1 VRLQE
6 IKACVLDLRVEGT
19 RGQKNLT
26 GLNDQNQSAKTGKAF
41 CLKKKDTTGIQK
53 KIGKHVPLPG
63 QRGKNQPTD
72 TFRKTAFQ
80 KWGLGE

>member
-19 RGQKNLT
+19 RGQKNLI

-53 KIGKHVPLPG
+53 K
-63 QRGKNQPTD
+63 
-72 TFRKTAFQ
+72 
-80 KWGLGE
+80 